1 MNGTRS
7 AIDLDDGDGL
17 IAADREGLL
26 RAASTSGAHV
36 RAVAEAVD
44 EGALESLAG
53 PVPRSVIWVSGRGT
67 ASTAGRMVA
76 ALLGQ
81 VAGAP
86 IMVAA
91 GAPTWIGPLDA
102 VVVAGD
108 DAGDPALAAAA
119 SVAARRGARLL
130 VVAPFEGPLAD
141 AAAGRAAVLSPRLP
155 LNDAFGL
162 TRYLAAG
169 LAAVAAVDDSVRVDI
184 GALANEADAEVL
196 RSSAAREVF
205 TNPAKAL
212 AGRMVSRRVVLSADS
227 AAALALAQH
236 GSSALLRIAGTVAA
250 AACLADVVVA
260 LRAGITGAEADP
272 VDALFHDEEI
282 DGPLPDRVRVLA
294 LTLNDER
301 QVVAARTAGLDDVDL
316 VGAEDI
322 ADPGAVGIGSAD
334 AQLVVLAVR
343 LEMTAVY
350 LRLMRG

>member
-1 MNGTRS
+1 MNTTGS
-7 AIDLDDGDGL
+7 AIDLDDADGL
-17 IAADREGLL
+17 IAADRQGLL
-26 RAASTSGAHV
+26 RLASNAGAHV
-36 RAVAEAVD
+36 RAVAAAVE

-53 PVPRSVIWVSGRGT
+53 PLPRTLIWVAGRGG
-67 ASTAGRMVA
+67 AATAGRMLS
-76 ALLGQ
+76 ALVGQ

-91 GAPTWIGPLDA
+91 GTPPWIGPLDV

-108 DAGDPALAAAA
+108 DPGDPVLAATA
-119 SVAARRGARLL
+119 SMAARRGARLL

-141 AAAGRAAVLSPRLP
+141 AAAGRAAMLEPRLP

-169 LAAVAAVDDSVRVDI
+169 LAAVATIDDAVRVDI
-184 GALANEADAEVL
+184 AALADELDAEVL

-212 AGRMVSRRVVLSADS
+212 AGRMEGRRVVLAADS

-236 GSSALLRIAGTVAA
+236 GSSVLLRVAGTVAA
-250 AACLADVVVA
+250 AAGLADVVIA
-260 LRAGITGAEADP
+260 LQAGLLGAETDT
-272 VDALFHDEEI
+272 VDSFFHDEQI
-282 DGPLPDRVRVLA
+282 DGPLPKRLRVLA

-301 QVVAARTAGLDDVDL
+301 PVVAARTAGLDDVDL

-334 AQLVVLAVR
+334 AQLGVLAVR

-350 LRLMRG
+350 LRLIRG